1 MERTLVLIKPDG
13 VQRGLVGEI
22 IGRIERRGLRLLGI
36 KMMQVSRSLAEKHYA
51 VHKGKP
57 FYDGLIDYIIASPVV
72 AMTWQGSKAVEVVRQ
87 VLGSTNPTQASPGT
101 IRADFAVDTG
111 RNLTHGSDSAQTGE
125 LEVNLWF
132 TLEELLDWEQDN
144 ESWVFEN

>member
-13 VQRGLVGEI
+13 VQRGLVGVI
-22 IGRIERRGLRLLGI
+22 IGRIERRGLRLIGI
-36 KMMQVSRSLAEKHYA
+36 KMLQVSRSLAEKHYA

-144 ESWVFEN
+144 ESWIFEN

>member
-13 VQRGLVGEI
+13 VQRGLVGVI
-22 IGRIERRGLRLLGI
+22 IGRIERRGLRLIGI
-36 KMMQVSRSLAEKHYA
+36 KMLQVPRSLAEKNYA

-144 ESWVFEN
+144 ESWIFEN

>member
-13 VQRGLVGEI
+13 VQRGLVGVI
-22 IGRIERRGLRLLGI
+22 IGRIERRGLRLIGI
-36 KMMQVSRSLAEKHYA
+36 KMLQVSRSLAEKHYA

-132 TLEELLDWEQDN
+132 NLEELLDWEQDN
-144 ESWVFEN
+144 ESWIFEN

>member
-13 VQRGLVGEI
+13 VQRGLVGVI
-22 IGRIERRGLRLLGI
+22 IGRIERRGLRLIGI
-36 KMMQVSRSLAEKHYA
+36 KMLQVSRSLAEKHYA